1 MQVNVKSFSR
11 NVVKFWTD
19 FLKVLRFSFP
29 VPVIGPSALAL
40 PPKTLKISSSRFAL
54 EKNFELD
61 L

>member
-1 MQVNVKSFSR
+1 MVKL
-11 NVVKFWTD
+11 WID

-29 VPVIGPSALAL
+29 VPVVGPSLSLAL
-40 PPKTLKISSSRFAL
+40 PPKTKKISSSRFAL